1 MSALIYFASDAPL
14 KEWESP
20 HNRMM
25 SVNEALAA
33 GIEIPDILDLDAVDK
48 DDPHMLLWSDSYVK
62 KEDTGILED
71 SGFDDDISIRA
82 MEKSED
88 VLTEKNYCACLEWP
102 GFTKGRAQ
110 RLITYIRE
118 HLTFAQEIELWHIW
132 MGSSYPPPQ
141 IQKSYIRLEELHTD
155 AIEKL
160 YHCEAGQGQP
170 VAGYVKIQPEQG
182 ITEEELEREIHYCIV
197 IQKSQADR
205 YSRTG

>member
-88 VLTEKNYCACLEWP
+88 LLTEKNYCACLEWP

-118 HLTFAQEIELWHIW
+118 HLTSAQEIELWHIW

-141 IQKSYIRLEELHTD
+141 IQKSYIRLEELQTD
-155 AIEKL
+155 AI
-160 YHCEAGQGQP
+160 
-170 VAGYVKIQPEQG
+170 
-182 ITEEELEREIHYCIV
+182 
-197 IQKSQADR
+197 
-205 YSRTG
+205 